1 MNRVEK
7 LYDMFVEQYEDDSID
22 YVEDFLEAL
31 INEYEDATDSE
42 ILSYVIECVSEN
54 NDYIDDYSGWV
65 ISFSEVWGK
74 KIK

>member
-7 LYDMFVEQYEDDSID
+7 LYDMFVEQYEDDVD

-31 INEYEDATDSE
+31 VNNYEEVPDSE

-65 ISFSEVWGK
+65 SAFENVWGK
-74 KIK
+74 LTV